1 MGKMY
6 SVVTPRFGRRGLNSK
21 RAAMHSKK
29 ARIKYETKK
38 ITFDQKTESNMSLP
52 FPDQS
57 DPKSR
62 IKKLDPKWDQIF
74 PSNDTEMDQNNDP

>member
-1 MGKMY
+1 
-6 SVVTPRFGRRGLNSK
+6 
-21 RAAMHSKK
+21 
-29 ARIKYETKK
+29 
-38 ITFDQKTESNMSLP
+38 MSLP

-74 PSNDTEMDQNNDP
+74 MSNDTETDQNNDPLSDQPVAYDPTPGSN

>member
-1 MGKMY
+1 MTQENNTLY
-6 SVVTPRFGRRGLNSK
+6 LDSK
-21 RAAMHSKK
+21 CILYYIAIHSKK
-29 ARIKYETKK
+29 ARIKYETKR
-38 ITFDQKTESNMSLP
+38 ITFDPKVVSNMSLP

-74 PSNDTEMDQNNDP
+74 LSNDTETDQNNDP

>member
-1 MGKMY
+1 M
-6 SVVTPRFGRRGLNSK
+6 RRTAK
-21 RAAMHSKK
+21 YCHYVHSQK
-29 ARIKYETKK
+29 ARIKYKK
-38 ITFDQKTESNMSLP
+38 KRITFDPEAVSNMSLP

-74 PSNDTEMDQNNDP
+74 LSNDTERDQNNDP